1 MPTLSAGSSYT
12 ATIPVGTVLDIN
24 GPAELNFG
32 YGRFEY
38 TSKGRFGPFDV
49 SVTVVIK
56 ALGEVLYQT
65 YNPDAQNAQVALW
78 ANRTAL
84 ATAGY
89 LSAFFTD
96 IGVGGSYW
104 DYVGGRW
111 RPSGR
116 EVTMYNAI
124 TPTTLNSAT
133 NTVMDYCALP
143 AGVIQDGDWIEFS
156 FLAEK
161 DGTSDT
167 YTVDP
172 CLGTSTTTVG
182 TALGFVAGGLATT
195 ARDISPARESFRRE
209 TATTVRR
216 TSAGGTQG
224 TGTGTSGVT
233 SITVPTM
240 DALTYLQFVARRST
254 GTTEILTLRSFVV
267 KLFAGA

>member
-1 MPTLSAGSSYT
+1 MGEKVSTGFQFLEDDTTGDPTGLRRARDGKTFPLS
-12 ATIPVGTVLDIN
+12 L
-24 GPAELNFG
+24 
-32 YGRFEY
+32 
-38 TSKGRFGPFDV
+38 V
-49 SVTVVIK
+49 S
-56 ALGEVLYQT
+56 GGG
-65 YNPDAQNAQVALW
+65 NALW
-78 ANRTAL
+78 ADRANLVA
-84 ATAGY
+84 AGT
-89 LSAFFTD
+89 LTAFFTD

-111 RPSGR
+111 RPSAR
-116 EVTMYNAI
+116 SVTLYNPT

-133 NTVMDYCALP
+133 NTVVDYCPIP
-143 AGVIQDGDWIEFS
+143 AGLIQDGDWIELS

-233 SITVPTM
+233 SITVPSM
-240 DALTYLQFVARRST
+240 DALTYLQFVARRSS
-254 GTTEILTLRSFVV
+254 GTTEILTLRSFVI
-267 KLFAGA
+267 KLFSGA